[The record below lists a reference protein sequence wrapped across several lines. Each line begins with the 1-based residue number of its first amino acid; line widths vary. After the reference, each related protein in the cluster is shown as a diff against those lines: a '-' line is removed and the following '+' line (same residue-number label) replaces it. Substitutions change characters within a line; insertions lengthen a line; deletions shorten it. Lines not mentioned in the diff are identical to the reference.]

1 MSHLC
6 SNDDGMDIVKVV
18 LVFLLMTSGSLAQSG
33 DPNCTV
39 TCDQGCNL
47 SDEMAQIKSDDT
59 FCMTVGSYMLKDTII
74 MNNISDVAIIGTG
87 GVAVISCHTGIGMA
101 IVDVKGFWMEN
112 ITLDGCALT
121 GTLWDQELFPMI
133 EELLNFTNIYH
144 IPGAVGKSLTIVA
157 SHDITLYHVDIR
169 NSVGVGLLAL
179 NMIGQCL
186 LVHCTFENIVDDN
199 CYQSSD
205 DVHCISGGAMFY
217 ISDLKRNS
225 LSDDS
230 ITIDNCTFQNS
241 ISHSNYVALE
251 LSDGIFK
258 LNVSLGNNQSLYPL
272 DGSAGLSVIMDRH
285 DTDSRQ
291 YIIVRN
297 SQ

>member
-1 MSHLC
+1 M
-6 SNDDGMDIVKVV
+6 KVV
-18 LVFLLMTSGSLAQSG
+18 LVLLLMIIGSLAQSAG
-33 DPNCTV
+33 DSNCTM

-59 FCMTVGSYMLKDTII
+59 FCITAGSYILKDTVI
-74 MNNISDVAIIGTG
+74 MNNISDVTIMGTG
-87 GVAVISCHTGIGMA
+87 GVAVISCDTAVGMA

-112 ITLDGCALT
+112 ITLNGCALT

-133 EELLNFTNIYH
+133 EELLNFTNTYY
-144 IPGAVGKSLTIVA
+144 IPAAVGKSLTIVA
-157 SHDITLYHVDIR
+157 SHDVILYHVDIQ

-186 LVHCTFENIVDDN
+186 LLHCTFNNTVDDN
-199 CYQSSD
+199 CYESSD
-205 DVHCISGGAMFY
+205 DLRCISGGAMFY

-225 LSDDS
+225 LSDDNN
-230 ITIDNCTFQNS
+230 ITIDNCKFQNS
-241 ISHSNYVALE
+241 ISHSNHVALE

-291 YIIVRN
+291 HIIVRN
-297 SQ
+297 SW